1 MRTEPGTM
9 LNLSKKFVVFHMRPP
24 DSGEPFLVNG
34 IAYRHTLPL
43 YLILEIAMTCVGCPG
58 AFDEQ
63 SVAVLCKFAR
73 VSPQTC
79 MSQL

>member
-9 LNLSKKFVVFHMRPP
+9 LNLSKKFVVFQMRPP

-43 YLILEIAMTCVGCPG
+43 YLILEMAMTFVG
-58 AFDEQ
+58 
-63 SVAVLCKFAR
+63 
-73 VSPQTC
+73 VSRRF
-79 MSQL
+79 